1 MLAPKAPPR
10 RLISWLFQALF
21 PRKRIRPLAARPLR
35 QPTGATLLQSLPR
48 RKPAAKRP
56 RSLRGPLPHNR
67 AAADPNAW
75 LDMSDGKGLVNL
87 DDYFTPKTG
96 FNFDDPHSL
105 PPLLL
110 PSPGN
115 IEALSTHAAANF
127 RQLLADS
134 GIPAAPSKITYG
146 ADGKAQFPSD
156 YAYADQLKQA
166 RAGDPAMARELSTVN
181 ALTSHFVE
189 MKKSLP
195 FLQAYEAAGSQQEA
209 DAVVAKFSYLFN
221 NQRPT
226 SQIALQF
233 SADGSLTVTAD
244 GKPYDEA

>member
-1 MLAPKAPPR
+1 MAV
-10 RLISWLFQALF
+10 SSVVSTQAYPSTSSTQTAASVDGSDF
-21 PRKRIRPLAARPLR
+21 AAILAAAQASGETAA
-35 QPTGATLLQSLPR
+35 QPSR
-48 RKPAAKRP
+48 SAASQP
-56 RSLRGPLPHNR
+56 S

-75 LDMSDGKGLVNL
+75 LDTSDGKSLVNL
-87 DDYFTPKTG
+87 DDYFTPKTALN
-96 FNFDDPHSL
+96 FNDPHSL

-110 PSPGN
+110 PSAGN
-115 IEALSTHAAANF
+115 IQALSSDAAGKF

-146 ADGKAQFPSD
+146 SDGKAQFPSD

-166 RAGDPAMARELSTVN
+166 LAGDPALQRELSTVN

-209 DAVVAKFSYLFN
+209 DAVVAKFSYLFG

-244 GKPYDEA
+244 GKPYNES

>member
-1 MLAPKAPPR
+1 MAV
-10 RLISWLFQALF
+10 SSVVSTQAYPSTSSARTTASADGSDF
-21 PRKRIRPLAARPLR
+21 AAILAAA
-35 QPTGATLLQSLPR
+35 QASGET
-48 RKPAAKRP
+48 
-56 RSLRGPLPHNR
+56 
-67 AAADPNAW
+67 AAAQSNVSDPSAATGTAQTDRSAW
-75 LDMSDGKGLVNL
+75 LDTSDGKRLL
-87 DDYFTPKTG
+87 DLNDYFTPKTG
-96 FNFDDPHSL
+96 LNFNDPHSL

-115 IEALSTHAAANF
+115 IQALSTHAAAKF
-127 RQLLADS
+127 RQFLADS

-146 ADGKAQFPSD
+146 SDGKAQFPSD

-166 RAGDPAMARELSTVN
+166 LAGDPAMARELSTVN

-233 SADGSLTVTAD
+233 SADGSMTITAD
-244 GKPYDEA
+244 GKAYDEA